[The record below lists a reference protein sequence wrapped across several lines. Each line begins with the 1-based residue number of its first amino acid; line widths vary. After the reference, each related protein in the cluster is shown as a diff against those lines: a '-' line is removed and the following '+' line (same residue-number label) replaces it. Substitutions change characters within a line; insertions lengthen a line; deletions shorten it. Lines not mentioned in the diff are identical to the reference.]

1 MHGLYISVVVF
12 DMSSMH
18 HIAVALHKY
27 AYVA

>member
-18 HIAVALHKY
+18 HIVALHKY
-27 AYVA
+27 VYVA